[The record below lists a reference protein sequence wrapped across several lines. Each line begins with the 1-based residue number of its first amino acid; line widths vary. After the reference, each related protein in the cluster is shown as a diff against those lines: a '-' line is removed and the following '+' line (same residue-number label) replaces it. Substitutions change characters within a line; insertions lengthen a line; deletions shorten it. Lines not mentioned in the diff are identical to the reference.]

1 MLFKEIYNFKPLWTD
16 LYAYVNNRY
25 GDSLAQWFYYRF
37 KNYELLYDEET
48 FNDLWRAMLNE
59 SHLELLKVKEY
70 FEIKKVWELGNF
82 VESNSYMESDAS
94 SSGTQSYQGYNVEGD
109 FSKNTTAGKQNAN
122 TIGNTKSINITDEY
136 NKILSF
142 DYTRIL
148 DKIYNKFV
156 VLFVLVI

>member
-1 MLFKEIYNFKPLWTD
+1 MLFRDIYQMNSESSIF
-16 LYAYVNNRY
+16 VNTFNTY
-25 GDSLAQWFYYRF
+25 GAGVAEWFYYRF

-48 FNDLWRAMLNE
+48 FRDLWRATLIE
-59 SHLELLKVKEY
+59 SHLELIKLKEY
-70 FEIKKVWELGNF
+70 FEINKLWELGNT
-82 VESNSYMESDAS
+82 VESTSYMQSDATS
-94 SSGTQSYQGYNVEGD
+94 TGTQSYQGYNVEGD
-109 FSKNTTAGKQNAN
+109 FSKNSTSGNQNAK
-122 TIGNTKSINITDEY
+122 TDGKTKSINITDEY

>member
-1 MLFKEIYNFKPLWTD
+1 MLFREIYSKNKSP
-16 LYAYVNNRY
+16 LYADVVTRY
-25 GDSLAQWFYYRF
+25 GETIADWFYKRF
-37 KNYELLYDEET
+37 KNYELLYDGET
-48 FNDLWRAMLNE
+48 FFDLFQTMINE

-82 VESNSYMESDAS
+82 VESNSYMESDAN

-109 FSKNTTAGKQNAN
+109 FSKNTTSGKQNAN
-122 TIGNTKSINITDEY
+122 TLGNTKSINITDEY
-136 NKILSF
+136 NKMLSF

>member
-1 MLFKEIYNFKPLWTD
+1 MLFREIYSKNKSP
-16 LYAYVNNRY
+16 LYAEVYTRY
-25 GDSLAQWFYYRF
+25 GETLADWFFSRF
-37 KNYELLYDEET
+37 KNYELLYDGET
-48 FNDLWRAMLNE
+48 FVDLFNSMINE

-156 VLFVLVI
+156 VLFILVL

>member
-1 MLFKEIYNFKPLWTD
+1 MLFREIYSKNKSP
-16 LYAYVNNRY
+16 LYADVYTRY
-25 GDSLAQWFYYRF
+25 GEKIADWFYFRF
-37 KNYELLYDEET
+37 KNYELLYDGET
-48 FNDLWRAMLNE
+48 FTEFWTAMINE

-82 VESNSYMESDAS
+82 VESNSYMELDAS

-109 FSKNTTAGKQNAN
+109 FSKNTTTGKQNAN

-156 VLFVLVI
+156 VLFILVL

>member
-1 MLFKEIYNFKPLWTD
+1 MLFKDIYFQTQDSTL
-16 LYAYVNNRY
+16 YVNVLSRY
-25 GDSLAQWFYYRF
+25 GVEVADWFYLRF
-37 KNYELLYDEET
+37 RNYEMLYEIDY
-48 FNDLWRAMLNE
+48 FVNLWNAMLNE

-109 FSKNTTAGKQNAN
+109 FSKNTTSGKQNAN

-156 VLFVLVI
+156 VLFILVL